1 MLSSY
6 AALNSVVMATAD
18 LLKHACML
26 AVQQGDLCDHDWI
39 ATCMMHADTMH
50 EFMSVCSYI
59 MNIKKWHCV

>member
-18 LLKHACML
+18 LLKHAYML

-39 ATCMMHADTMH
+39 AIYTMHADTMYA
-50 EFMSVCSYI
+50 SIS
-59 MNIKKWHCV
+59 